1 MSFTSTS
8 IEYKT
13 QRYLPHVKL
22 TTKCELCALT
32 WVESHCRQRVQSAC
46 ASQLFADDVVP
57 ARCKSASAATSE
69 RQGRARRSASVT
81 GIAVAS
87 TAVGLRGWHSLR
99 RSDYGSCLLLTPQ
112 LRSEFIRARSRSS
125 SGSGPGLLLASVGVS
140 LLTDPRTTSRT
151 IDIDTNMIRKGCT

>member
-99 RSDYGSCLLLTPQ
+99 RSDYGSCLLLPTPHSAPNSFE
-112 LRSEFIRARSRSS
+112 RGPDRAPDPDPDSCWQV
-125 SGSGPGLLLASVGVS
+125 LAFRYSPIHVPH
-140 LLTDPRTTSRT
+140 LAR
-151 IDIDTNMIRKGCT
+151 